1 MPRNVDWTSVV
12 GIFGGS
18 VAFFG
23 ATAWLVRSLIQ
34 HFLSRDLEKF
44 RLELRT
50 QHDLALERAKSDLQ
64 RLFREHEIRFSHL
77 HEKRGEIIGQLY
89 QLTVETNDAAEACV
103 EAFRE
108 IPSKRRFDLAKQA
121 IDKGDE
127 LAEFVIR
134 NRIYFSKHLARELE
148 ELYSCLLDTGITYRM
163 HCEALREGKDCSD
176 LAGMISEVE
185 IDTGG
190 ALKTIEEEFRS
201 LLGVEDSDEDPS
213 STDRPA
219 EPGR

>member
-1 MPRNVDWTSVV
+1 MPHNLDWTSVV
-12 GIFGGS
+12 SVFGGS

-23 ATAWLVRSLIQ
+23 ATAWLIRSLIQ

-44 RLELRT
+44 RSELTT

-77 HEKRGEIIGQLY
+77 HEKHAEIIEQLY

-103 EAFRE
+103 EAFRQK
-108 IPSKRRFDLAKQA
+108 PNKRRFDLAKQA

-134 NRIYFSKHLARELE
+134 NKIYFSKHLARELA
-148 ELYSCLLDTGITYRM
+148 ELYSCLIDMGITYRM
-163 HCEALREGKDCSD
+163 HCEALRKGEDCSD
-176 LAGMISEVE
+176 FAGMIAEVE

-190 ALKTIEEEFRS
+190 ALKTIEEEFRF
-201 LLGVEDSDEDPS
+201 LLGVENPNNNTSSEDS
-213 STDRPA
+213 PA
-219 EPGR
+219 ESGS